1 MSRDQHRGSSFND
14 FLEDEGIREEVE
26 NRAIARVLA
35 WQLRSEMHAKGIT
48 KTELASR
55 METSRSQ
62 VDRILSNS
70 ETGLTL
76 ETARRAARAVGKE
89 LRLELV

>member
-1 MSRDQHRGSSFND
+1 MSRDQHRGASLDD
-14 FLEDEGIREEVE
+14 FLKEEGIYEEVDS
-26 NRAIARVLA
+26 RAIAKVLA
-35 WQLRSEMHAKGIT
+35 WQLKNEMRARGIS

-62 VDRILSNS
+62 VDKLLNNH
-70 ETGLTL
+70 EAGLTL
-76 ETARRAARAVGKE
+76 ETAVRAAKAVGKE

>member
-1 MSRDQHRGSSFND
+1 MSRGQHRGSSFND
-14 FLEDEGIREEVE
+14 FLEEEGIHEEVSS
-26 NRAIARVLA
+26 RAITRVIA
-35 WQLRSEMHAKGIT
+35 WQIRNEMDAQGIT

-62 VDRILSNS
+62 VDRILNNS

-76 ETARRAARAVGKE
+76 ETAVRAARAVGKGV
-89 LRLELV
+89 RLELV